1 MISTAVWASRI
12 QAALGREPQNVRE
25 ALEGLR
31 AVLKEEGGVKE
42 EFYKAAREGWRF
54 ERFSREDRV
63 ALTVWAA
70 MKEALEKT
78 SKSLGQK
85 KSSSLVVRKDERVKE
100 EGGVKPIGTWK
111 GPDRVYPVYPWD
123 VRPTVRKG
131 ELVKH
136 PQYGQGTIL
145 AVKGN
150 VVTVRFKAG
159 IKKLAERAVKGM
171 LVDQYASAPDKRV
184 NDSRRWLETFLASGE
199 EVRAVSRLERE
210 EELAGNPH
218 FAEGIISQEVMN
230 RLENVGYRVDPND
243 LEGLVSLVDAL
254 PAKEKKF
261 VEGVLGASLLR
272 TRDGK
277 ALARRQEEGWET
289 KCAPDGQESFALL
302 QEAVYAHA
310 KLLELLEQEEGW
322 LVREVLPH
330 LSKLAKALEP
340 TDARRLF
347 DLVKEIGV
355 LRLLK
360 AELHRAGFA
369 PVRAVAY
376 RDPVSGEVLYTAP
389 VYG

>member
-1 MISTAVWASRI
+1 MIIRTAVWASRI
-12 QAALGREPQNVRE
+12 QAALGREPRSVQE

-31 AVLKEEGGVKE
+31 AVLKEDGGVKE

-54 ERFSREDRV
+54 ERFPRSDRV

-78 SKSLGQK
+78 SRLGQK
-85 KSSSLVVRKDERVKE
+85 KAPSSLVVRKDEWLKE

-111 GPDRVYPVYPWD
+111 GPDRVYPVFPWD
-123 VRPTVRKG
+123 LRTTVRKG
-131 ELVKH
+131 MEVKH

-145 AVKGN
+145 AVNGH
-150 VVTVRFKAG
+150 VVTVCFQAG
-159 IKKLAERAVKGM
+159 IKKLAERAVRGM

-184 NDSRRWLETFLASGE
+184 ADAHRWLETFLASGE

-230 RLENVGYRVDPND
+230 RLENVGYRVDPHD
-243 LEGLVSLVDAL
+243 LEGLASLVEAL
-254 PAKEKKF
+254 ATKEKKF
-261 VEGVLGASLLR
+261 AEGILGVSILR

-277 ALARRQEEGWET
+277 SIALRKEEGWEV
-289 KCAPDGQESFALL
+289 KAAPDGQESFALL
-302 QEAVYAHA
+302 WDAIQAHA
-310 KLLELLEQEEGW
+310 RLKELLGEGW
-322 LVREVLPH
+322 LVQEVLPH

-340 TDARRLF
+340 TDARRQF
-347 DLVKEIGV
+347 ELVKEIAA

-360 AELHRAGFA
+360 AELHRAGYS
-369 PVRAVAY
+369 PTRAVAY
-376 RDPVSGEVLYTAP
+376 RDSSGEVVYTAP